1 MNYFPEIC
9 LTSPTTIEV
18 VGKNYPC
25 VIGAGGLIAAEDKR
39 EGDMKTPSGIH
50 PMRGCYFRPD
60 RIPLP
65 PRTHLPLIE
74 LARNDGWCDE
84 PTHPLYNHPIK
95 TPFSASHEAL
105 WRNDHAY
112 DLIIPLG
119 YNDAPVVAGRGSAIF
134 LHVMHDNVRPTA
146 GCIAMRR
153 NDLLEILPYL
163 SANTVLQI
171 GGNT

>member
-1 MNYFPEIC
+1 MNLLSEIH
-9 LTSPTTIEV
+9 LTSATTLNAGGIT
-18 VGKNYPC
+18 YPC
-25 VIGAGGLIAAEDKR
+25 VIGVGGLIPADGKW
-39 EGDMKTPSGIH
+39 EGDQKTPMGVY
-50 PMRGCYFRPD
+50 PLRACYFRPD

-65 PRTHLPLIE
+65 PRTHLPRIE

-84 PTHPLYNHPIK
+84 ALHPLYNQPIK
-95 TPFSASHEAL
+95 TPFPASHEAL

-134 LHVMHDNVRPTA
+134 LHVMHDNVSPTA

-153 NDLLEILPYL
+153 NDLLAILPYL
-163 SANTVLQI
+163 TPQTVMRI
-171 GGNT
+171 GADT